1 MQPNTMLRQVDCGN
15 PSKSTDEPREI
26 SQGRVI
32 DCNGTH
38 SIIAAD
44 VKNGDSSK
52 ENYWAVG
59 QLISIQEG
67 ENRVVGQA
75 FKVDTPSQLWADQEE
90 NQIKIHIELVG
101 EIQNRDGNRSFTS
114 GITNYPRMG
123 APAQR
128 IRKSDLEAIYKSE
141 GDDTI
146 KIGQVTQESSI
157 PAKINLSK
165 LLTRHFAVVGSTGV
179 GKSTSVSLLMRKI
192 IEKRKELRV
201 IILDPH
207 NEFTSAFKDESI
219 IKDASNLQL
228 PFWLFRFEE
237 FTEVIFRGQKGFDV
251 EAEIL
256 RDLVVEAK
264 ERYVQGEEKPGA
276 LVRKSSAVNGYT
288 ADSPVPYRIV
298 DLLKVIDEHLGMLD
312 KKSEKPILKALH
324 DRLTSISKDPRFQFM
339 FGQSSTGGDRMKS
352 IIADLFRVPQYDKP
366 ICIVE
371 MSGLPS
377 EVVSS
382 VVSVLC
388 RMAFDLGLASQGGIQ
403 TLVVCEEAHRYVPA
417 NTDAGFW
424 PTRQAIA
431 RIAKEGRKYGVYLGV
446 ITQRPSELDPTIFSQ
461 CNTVF
466 AMRLSNQAD
475 QKIIGGAM
483 TNGAQSTVGFLA
495 SIANQEC
502 IAFGEALKTPM
513 RLTFETIPK
522 ELLPGSNIYD
532 VQEAVR
538 NGREIDITDVV
549 QRMRGGSSALIDA
562 EEAELIES
570 ARQVGVPQRETGQ
583 AGDLPPAP
591 LPQAGSS
598 PQRAN
603 GINGTTSQIEL
614 KKPPR
619 TEPAP
624 SQFSS
629 RPAPPPASPPP
640 SRPTEPPAGDAPKRS
655 GNANDLINAFR
666 SK

>member
-1 MQPNTMLRQVDCGN
+1 MQPNTMLRQVDTG
-15 PSKSTDEPREI
+15 PSNNDPHEPGEF
-26 SQGRVI
+26 SQGHVI

-38 SIIAAD
+38 SIIAAE
-44 VKNGDSSK
+44 VKDGDGSK

-67 ENRVVGQA
+67 ENRVIGQA
-75 FKVDTPSQLWADQEE
+75 FKVDAPTGKWTGSEE
-90 NQIKIHIELVG
+90 NLIKIHIELVG
-101 EIQNRDGNRSFTS
+101 EIQFRGGDRRFTS

-123 APAQR
+123 ASAQR
-128 IRKSDLEAIYKSE
+128 IRPSDLEAIYKNE
-141 GDDTI
+141 GDDSI
-146 KIGQVTQESSI
+146 KIGHVTQESSI

-165 LLTRHFAVVGSTGV
+165 LLSRHFAVVGSTGV
-179 GKSTSVSLLMRKI
+179 GKSTSVSLILRKI

-201 IILDPH
+201 VILDPH
-207 NEFTSAFKDESI
+207 NEFTSAFAEVSI

-237 FTEVIFRGQKGFDV
+237 LIEVIFRGQKGFDT

-276 LVRKSSAVNGYT
+276 LVRRSSAVNGYT

-298 DLLKVIDEHLGMLD
+298 DLLKIIDEHLGMLD
-312 KKSEKPILKALH
+312 KKAEKPILKALH
-324 DRLTSISKDPRFQFM
+324 DRLSSISKDPRFQFM

-352 IIADLFRVPQYDKP
+352 IIADLFRIPQYDKP

-388 RMAFDLGLASQGGIQ
+388 RMAFDMGLASQGGVQ

-431 RIAKEGRKYGVYLGV
+431 KIAKEGRKYGVYLGV

-502 IAFGEALKTPM
+502 IAFGEAIKTPM

-549 QRMRGGSSALIDA
+549 QRMRGGGSGFADADEID
-562 EEAELIES
+562 LIEA
-570 ARQVGVPQRETGQ
+570 ARDVGVPQRENQLNGAAP
-583 AGDLPPAP
+583 AGE
-591 LPQAGSS
+591 QR
-598 PQRAN
+598 PQRQVQNPAAN
-603 GINGTTSQIEL
+603 GYPSQIEVNST
-614 KKPPR
+614 PPQR
-619 TEPAP
+619 QQ
-624 SQFSS
+624 SGGFSHQT
-629 RPAPPPASPPP
+629 PPAMSPPP
-640 SRPTEPPAGDAPKRS
+640 PRRAPEPPVENAPRRG
-655 GNANDLINAFR
+655 GNANDLISAFR